1 MTLVRWPGMGESAGG
16 PAEGVCESAPSAAPS
31 AVPPVAPSAS
41 RSAVPPVAP
50 SASPSAVPPLT
61 ANVGGMCRNDFK
73 LSEGVVSASASI
85 AGFAFPPEVRDLF
98 VKASLENMFTGIEAN
113 AAKV

>member
-1 MTLVRWPGMGESAGG
+1 M
-16 PAEGVCESAPSAAPS
+16 EGACESAPSAAPS
-31 AVPPVAPSAS
+31 AVPSVAPPAAPSV
-41 RSAVPPVAP
+41 VPPV
-50 SASPSAVPPLT
+50 T
-61 ANVGGMCRNDFK
+61 ANVDAMCRNDFK

-85 AGFAFPPEVRDLF
+85 ADFAFPPEVRDLF